1 MGVVELY
8 RLHSGRACRT
18 RNLANAFLG
27 ETTLLLK
34 AVQAYEEID
43 RLKAAAEG
51 KLGRLEDFQVFAP
64 PKFVVYENSI
74 GHRGVFIAS
83 MQHEIV
89 LFYTQLQ
96 RLIDH
101 LNVLPALAISPETT
115 EQSARDALTKITR
128 TIVLGEAL
136 GHRLRKLVPRSTLTH
151 RADTL
156 VRRVQ

>member
-34 AVQAYEEID
+34 SVEAYAEID
-43 RLKAAAEG
+43 RLKAAADG
-51 KLGRLEDFQVFAP
+51 KLTRLEDFQVFAP
-64 PKFVVYENSI
+64 PKFIVYENSI

-89 LFYTQLQ
+89 LFYTRLQ
-96 RLIDH
+96 HLIDH

-115 EQSARDALTKITR
+115 KQSARDALTKITC

-136 GHRLRKLVPRSTLTH
+136 GRRLRKLVPRSNLTH
-151 RADTL
+151 GADAL
-156 VRRVQ
+156 LRRVQ

>member
-1 MGVVELY
+1 
-8 RLHSGRACRT
+8 
-18 RNLANAFLG
+18 
-27 ETTLLLK
+27 
-34 AVQAYEEID
+34 
-43 RLKAAAEG
+43 
-51 KLGRLEDFQVFAP
+51 
-64 PKFVVYENSI
+64 
-74 GHRGVFIAS
+74 

-96 RLIDH
+96 RLTDY

-115 EQSARDALTKITR
+115 KQSARDALTKITC

>member
-34 AVQAYEEID
+34 AVEAYEEID

-64 PKFVVYENSI
+64 PKFVVYEIVSATVVCSLRRCSTRSFFSI
-74 GHRGVFIAS
+74 PS
-83 MQHEIV
+83 
-89 LFYTQLQ
+89 Y
-96 RLIDH
+96 
-101 LNVLPALAISPETT
+101 NVLPI
-115 EQSARDALTKITR
+115 I
-128 TIVLGEAL
+128 
-136 GHRLRKLVPRSTLTH
+136 
-151 RADTL
+151 
-156 VRRVQ
+156 

>member
-1 MGVVELY
+1 MGVVELS

-27 ETTLLLK
+27 ETTRLLK
-34 AVQAYEEID
+34 AVEAYEEID

-51 KLGRLEDFQVFAP
+51 KLGRLEDFQVLAP
-64 PKFVVYENSI
+64 PKFIVYENSI
-74 GHRGVFIAS
+74 GHRGVFTAP

-101 LNVLPALAISPETT
+101 LNAMSALAISPETT
-115 EQSARDALTKITR
+115 KQSAGDALTKITC
-128 TIVLGEAL
+128 TIALGEAL
-136 GHRLRKLVPRSTLTH
+136 GRRLRKLVPRSTLAH
-151 RADTL
+151 CGDTL